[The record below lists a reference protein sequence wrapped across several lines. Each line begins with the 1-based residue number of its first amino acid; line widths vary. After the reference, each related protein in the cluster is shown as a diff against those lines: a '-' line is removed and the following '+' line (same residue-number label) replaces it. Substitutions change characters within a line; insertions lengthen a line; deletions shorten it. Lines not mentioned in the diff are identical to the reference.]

1 MVFLLELGCVDPAAL
16 GARAQGTQRS
26 IWVCLRRFPMKRALV
41 LALLLL
47 ASSVGTVQNVVPKL
61 RAKFIYADTGTAVK
75 GSLTVSV
82 TVGGELQYQRTF
94 PLSRY
99 GYAESYVLL
108 LPQGN
113 LEAVLTATLEDTT
126 GKQLWARQLSVS
138 TDRQN
143 EFLALT
149 EGLDQ
154 VVLTWKVPR

>member
-1 MVFLLELGCVDPAAL
+1 
-16 GARAQGTQRS
+16 
-26 IWVCLRRFPMKRALV
+26 MKRAAI

-47 ASSVGTVQNVVPKL
+47 VPHSGIGTRLGGPARPSAGGQNVVPKL